1 MVWCK
6 LLKLIQY
13 TGRRFKK
20 KGNGQYLC
28 NLQLVS
34 EPEMLSEPEM
44 VSKPELLSEHEMLP
58 EPELVSEFE
67 LISRFELISA
77 RIYLGFSRISTY
89 SSNHIRKVQNLQ
101 GF

>member
-1 MVWCK
+1 MDSIYVIC
-6 LLKLIQY
+6 
-13 TGRRFKK
+13 
-20 KGNGQYLC
+20 
-28 NLQLVS
+28 QLV
-34 EPEMLSEPEM
+34 SEPEM